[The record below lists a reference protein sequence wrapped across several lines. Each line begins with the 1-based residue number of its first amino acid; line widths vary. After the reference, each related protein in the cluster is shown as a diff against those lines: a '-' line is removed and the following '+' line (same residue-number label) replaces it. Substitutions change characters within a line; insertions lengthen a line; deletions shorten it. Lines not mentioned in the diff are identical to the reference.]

1 MRSCGNHRM
10 GTHSRGFGER
20 HRRRGRRTG
29 AKTPSG
35 CETRVVR
42 KSSSWPLF
50 AHIHS
55 ASRHLGDYLAVYI
68 LLDMARELPIFP
80 LPIVLFPGA
89 PQPLH
94 IFEPR
99 YRQLLQDC
107 LAADRRFGIAYVA
120 PDPAPDADPVPA
132 AGEVGCVALIRSNQA
147 LPDGRSNILTIGE
160 RRFVLRGWISST
172 HPYRVAEIEE
182 FDDDP
187 TDAAEV
193 TTLAADVREGVGRLA
208 RALGVLTEREDEE
221 VVLASDPQLLS
232 FQVAASLELD
242 APAKRALQ
250 ALRSTSARLR
260 QLATVLGPV
269 AADAERRAA
278 VRRGARGNGRGG
290 RHPEIERAT

>member
-1 MRSCGNHRM
+1 
-10 GTHSRGFGER
+10 
-20 HRRRGRRTG
+20 
-29 AKTPSG
+29 
-35 CETRVVR
+35 
-42 KSSSWPLF
+42 
-50 AHIHS
+50 
-55 ASRHLGDYLAVYI
+55 
-68 LLDMARELPIFP
+68 MARELPIFP

-147 LPDGRSNILTIGE
+147 LPDGRSNILTVGE

-182 FDDDP
+182 FDDGP

-193 TTLAADVREGVGRLA
+193 TTLAADVREGFGRLA

-221 VVLASDPQLLS
+221 VELASDPQLLS

-242 APAKRALQ
+242 APAKQALQ
-250 ALRSTSARLR
+250 AIPSTSARLR
-260 QLATVLGPV
+260 QLATLPGTV
-269 AADAERRAA
+269 AA
-278 VRRGARGNGRGG
+278 
-290 RHPEIERAT
+290 HPD